1 MNDIKKA
8 LYANTMIHI
17 ADNDELEIEAC
28 RQIIEYNDI
37 YIRVKTSTLFVE
49 VWGSGLTVDDFGNN
63 TISIYGKISSVGLE
77 PLTGGEKN
85 A

>member
-1 MNDIKKA
+1 MNEIKKM
-8 LYANTMIHI
+8 LYSGTMIHI

-37 YIRVKTSTLFVE
+37 YIRVKTSTLFVS
-49 VWGSGLTVDDFGNN
+49 VWGESLAVDDFGGG
-63 TISIYGKISSVGLE
+63 TITVRGKISSVELE
-77 PLTGGEKN
+77 TMRDGDTD